1 MYMVVCIQYIYI
13 YIESAF
19 TYIIDT
25 YSIIFTFSFIY
36 TDIWIMCPVIP
47 PVVSWTRLDMSL
59 SVNAFCRL
67 LLTNTFALAY
77 DVATSRV
84 ICL

>member
-1 MYMVVCIQYIYI
+1 MYMVVCIQYI